1 MNASNPIPQQKNRI
15 PLTVIG
21 GFLGAGKT
29 TLLNHVLAAPDVP
42 RLAVLVND
50 FGNINLDASLI
61 AAQEGQTLALTNG
74 CVCCSI
80 GDDLSAALMQVMDA
94 EPPFDGIVVEA
105 SGVSDPWRI
114 AQIGLADPDL
124 RLDGIVVLVDAGAVL
139 QQAGDA
145 RLADSLRR
153 QLVHADL
160 LVLNKA
166 GGADADTLAAV
177 ARWCRET
184 APAAMQVCTDQAVVD
199 PALVLGSWPARH
211 GDAIEDSA
219 GPSAPDQARALA
231 RFAQRPMRAGL
242 HGAQF
247 ESWSLA
253 LPQAM
258 PREATDRLR
267 ERLAPF
273 TARILRLKALVR
285 DEGGWLDLQLAGR
298 QIAVRR
304 QPAARHRADQAGV
317 VAIGLQGELP
327 VQALHALFDAAAA

>member
-1 MNASNPIPQQKNRI
+1 MNDSTPIPQQKNRI

-29 TLLNHVLAAPDVP
+29 TLLNHVLSEPGVP

-50 FGNINLDASLI
+50 FGRINLDASLI
-61 AAQEGQTLALTNG
+61 AAQDGQTLALSNG

-80 GDDLSAALMQVMDA
+80 GDDLSAALMRVLDA
-94 EPPFDGIVVEA
+94 EPPFDGVVVEA

-139 QQAGDA
+139 QQAADA

-160 LVLNKA
+160 VVVNKA
-166 GGADADTLAAV
+166 GEADAATREAV
-177 ARWCRET
+177 ARWCREQ
-184 APAAMQVCTDQAVVD
+184 APAAVQIFTDQAVVD
-199 PALVLGSWPARH
+199 PALVLGNWPARH
-211 GDAIEDSA
+211 AGEGNAAQADAD
-219 GPSAPDQARALA
+219 ALA
-231 RFAQRPMRAGL
+231 RFAQRPLRASL

-258 PREATDRLR
+258 TREAADRLR
-267 ERLAPF
+267 EHLEPL

-285 DEGGWLDLQLAGR
+285 DEDGWLDLQLAGR
-298 QIAVRR
+298 RFSARR

-327 VQALHALFDAAAA
+327 VQALQALFTAVEA